1 MGEVEGEDYRF
12 VSTSEFDAM
21 VERGEF
27 IEWATI
33 GGHRYGTTV
42 ASVQALAAEGK
53 VCVLDVDVQGAIAAR
68 SDLRPYCVWV
78 APPSFGALRERL
90 TERGTES
97 EEEISRRVLRAR
109 EEIEFSLTTRCFD
122 KVIVN
127 DDFDAASRELREA
140 VLEALAPSA

>member
-1 MGEVEGEDYRF
+1 MEGEDYRF

-53 VCVLDVDVQGAIAAR
+53 VCVLDVDVQGVEARAAGLGRRTGSAAR
-68 SDLRPYCVWV
+68 GLSKQSR
-78 APPSFGALRERL
+78 
-90 TERGTES
+90 
-97 EEEISRRVLRAR
+97 SRRR
-109 EEIEFSLTTRCFD
+109 SP
-122 KVIVN
+122 
-127 DDFDAASRELREA
+127 
-140 VLEALAPSA
+140 LAPTCGHIACGSRRLRLARCESV

>member
-1 MGEVEGEDYRF
+1 
-12 VSTSEFDAM
+12 M

-53 VCVLDVDVQGAIAAR
+53 VCVLDVDVQGVEAIVAR